1 MLVQLKGQS
10 KEAKIDFLFA
20 KKQGTGKRYI
30 YVAGISN

>member
-1 MLVQLKGQS
+1 MLVQLKGQCS
-10 KEAKIDFLFA
+10 KAKVDFLFA

>member
-30 YVAGISN
+30 LCSRYF